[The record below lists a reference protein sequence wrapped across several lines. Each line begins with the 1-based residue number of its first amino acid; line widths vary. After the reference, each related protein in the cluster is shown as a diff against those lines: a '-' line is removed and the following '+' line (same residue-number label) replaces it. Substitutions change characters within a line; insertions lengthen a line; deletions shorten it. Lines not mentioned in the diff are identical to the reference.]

1 MNKTQ
6 LVNKLAERTELKKK
20 DVAAV
25 LDAFTEAVKEELAEG
40 GKVQLV
46 GFGTFKVQ
54 ERAARNGRNP
64 QTGER
69 LVIAARKAPA
79 FKAGSELK
87 DSVK

>member
-25 LDAFTEAVKEELAEG
+25 LEAFVETVKEELAEG

-69 LVIAARKAPA
+69 LVIDARKAPV
-79 FKAGSELK
+79 FKAGSEVI

>member
-25 LDAFTEAVKEELAEG
+25 LDAFTETVKEELAEG
-40 GKVQLV
+40 RKVQLV

-69 LVIAARKAPA
+69 LVIAARKAPV
-79 FKAGSELK
+79 FKAGSAFK

>member
-6 LVNKLAERTELKKK
+6 LVSKLAERTELKKK

-25 LDAFTEAVKEELAEG
+25 LDAFTETVKEELAED

-69 LVIAARKAPA
+69 LVIAARKAPV